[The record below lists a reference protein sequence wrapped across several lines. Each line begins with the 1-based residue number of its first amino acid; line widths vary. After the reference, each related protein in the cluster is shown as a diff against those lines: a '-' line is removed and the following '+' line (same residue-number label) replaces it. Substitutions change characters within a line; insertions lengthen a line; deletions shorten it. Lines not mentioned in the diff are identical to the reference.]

1 MKVEKRDWVALLVY
15 LKGFSWAN
23 RGIISRL
30 TLSEL
35 LETVAKHDDFGEDQQ
50 QELQAEVKNM
60 KNVENLNDD
69 ARGNEWDELVLDDLD
84 PEGKAEFGHVHEA
97 VLLKRAQDTN
107 CQWQIVQKALQEG
120 TKRGR
125 PKAKA
130 KAKFSTKWIR
140 KCKRASPWKNETSS
154 KRQCLKG
161 DDMKNN
167 GAVPSQGAVPG
178 ESLVVS
184 NGAVPGESAV
194 ISNGGVPGESAV
206 LSGAVPGEGAVLS
219 GAVPGESAVLSGAV
233 PGESAVPSIAVP
245 SESLDLSDP
254 SGDVAAEVASESG
267 EPGASRSRTTKH
279 VSPKGFYTPAILQK
293 LAPPHCTFILDQKAH
308 RFTFKFKK
316 AGDVW
321 KKHYDHPLQMSKA
334 FKNKFWKDALKEV
347 HTKLGAGGT
356 LSKSKL
362 DGKSQIHHV
371 SKPQGAFPKT
381 SLKHL
386 LMSLNRCLQMPMQR
400 SDFIDNMPHA

>member
-1 MKVEKRDWVALLVY
+1 MKKVEKRDWVALLVY

-35 LETVAKHDDFGEDQQ
+35 LETVAKHYDFGEEQQ

-69 ARGNEWDELVLDDLD
+69 ALGNEWDELVLDDLD
-84 PEGKAEFGHVHEA
+84 PEDKAEFGQVHEA
-97 VLLKRAQDTN
+97 LLLKRAQDTN
-107 CQWQIVQKALQEG
+107 CQWQIVQKALQKG

-130 KAKFSTKWIR
+130 NAKFSTKWIR
-140 KCKRASPWKNETSS
+140 NCKRASPWKNETPS
-154 KRQCLKG
+154 KRPCLKG

-167 GAVPSQGAVPG
+167 GAVPSQGAVPS

-184 NGAVPGESAV
+184 NGAVPGES
-194 ISNGGVPGESAV
+194 
-206 LSGAVPGEGAVLS
+206 AVLS

-245 SESLDLSDP
+245 SET
-254 SGDVAAEVASESG
+254 SGDFAAEVASESG
-267 EPGASRSRTTKH
+267 EPEASRSRTTKH
-279 VSPKGFYTPAILQK
+279 VSPKEYYTPAFLQK
-293 LAPPHCTFILDQKAH
+293 LAPPHCTFYLDQKAH
-308 RFTFKFKK
+308 RFTFKFRK

-321 KKHYDHPLQMSKA
+321 KDHYDHPLQMSKA

-347 HTKLGAGGT
+347 HKGAWDRWNLVKEQDGWKISDPSRVQTPGCVPEDIFEV
-356 LSKSKL
+356 L
-362 DGKSQIHHV
+362 D
-371 SKPQGAFPKT
+371 
-381 SLKHL
+381 
-386 LMSLNRCLQMPMQR
+386 
-400 SDFIDNMPHA
+400 DFIKSMPPPAYAKK

>member
-1 MKVEKRDWVALLVY
+1 MKKVEKRDWVALLVY

-23 RGIISRL
+23 RGIISRM
-30 TLSEL
+30 TLSDI
-35 LETVAKHDDFGEDQQ
+35 LETVAKHFDFGEEQQ

-60 KNVENLNDD
+60 KNVQNLNDD
-69 ARGNEWDELVLDDLD
+69 ALGNEWDELVSDDLD
-84 PEGKAEFGHVHEA
+84 PEDKAEFGQVHEA

-107 CQWQIVQKALQEG
+107 CQWQIVQKALQKG
-120 TKRGR
+120 TKRAR

-140 KCKRASPWKNETSS
+140 NCKRASPWKNETSS

-167 GAVPSQGAVPG
+167 GAVPSQGAVPS

-194 ISNGGVPGESAV
+194 
-206 LSGAVPGEGAVLS
+206 LSGAVPGESAVLS

-267 EPGASRSRTTKH
+267 EPEASRSRTTYN
-279 VSPKGFYTPAILQK
+279 VSPKEFHTPAFLQK
-293 LAPPHCTFILDQKAH
+293 LAPPHCTFYLDQRAH
-308 RFTFKFKK
+308 RFTFKFRNE
-316 AGDVW
+316 GNVW
-321 KKHYDHPLQMSKA
+321 KDHYDHPLQMSKA
-334 FKNKFWKDALKEV
+334 FRSFPWKDALKEV
-347 HTKLGAGGT
+347 HRGAWDRWNLVKEQAGWKISDPSRGQT
-356 LSKSKL
+356 PGCIPEDIFEALADVIKS
-362 DGKSQIHHV
+362 
-371 SKPQGAFPKT
+371 
-381 SLKHL
+381 
-386 LMSLNRCLQMPMQR
+386 MP
-400 SDFIDNMPHA
+400 PHAYAKK